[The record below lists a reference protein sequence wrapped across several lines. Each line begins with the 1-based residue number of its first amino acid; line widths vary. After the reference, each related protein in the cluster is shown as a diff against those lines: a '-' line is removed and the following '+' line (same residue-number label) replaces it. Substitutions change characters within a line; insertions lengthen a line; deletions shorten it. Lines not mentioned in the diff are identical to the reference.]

1 MSQHLLVE
9 VEKGVAYL
17 TLNRPQQGNA
27 IDLALAQAL
36 LHAAIQ
42 CDQDRSIRCVVLT
55 RAGRTPSGRW
65 YWHWLREISC
75 SLSGRALPSR

>member
-55 RAGRTPSGRW
+55 GAGRFFCAGGDIAAFTEAQAQVPVFFK
-65 YWHWLREISC
+65 
-75 SLSGRALPSR
+75 